1 MFHNMIKNTARKSDE
16 LETASRWGFFL
27 YVLILIAL
35 GVLSAITSFWV
46 VVIGGG
52 LMTFVILLLVNVNLH
67 NPKFKKH
74 PLKKAFAQFKDIG
87 ELLSYLPGPN

>member
-1 MFHNMIKNTARKSDE
+1 MTKNTARKSDN
-16 LETASRWGFFL
+16 LEADSRWGFFL

-35 GVLSAITSFWV
+35 AALSSITSFWV

-52 LMTFVILLLVNVNLH
+52 LMTFIVLLLVLTNLH

-74 PLKKAFAQFKDIG
+74 PLKKAFAQFKDVG